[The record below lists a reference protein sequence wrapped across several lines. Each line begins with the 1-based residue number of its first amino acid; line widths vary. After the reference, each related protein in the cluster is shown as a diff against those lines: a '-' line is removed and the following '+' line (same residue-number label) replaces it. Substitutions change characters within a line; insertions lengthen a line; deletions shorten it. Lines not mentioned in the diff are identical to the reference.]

1 MNQAQPQQQFV
12 RTPIEPPAH
21 VKYAHTHHRGAL
33 TFEQIDQLVM
43 AINSAYVQ
51 SKQNNSYLAHHQAR
65 AEMNRI
71 FGYLNWDEEVE
82 EMKFA
87 YEEIITDNTDPRWP
101 KERDKV
107 TPKKSSTGAY
117 YLSGY
122 EGVVRV
128 TIRDL
133 WGMPLATYR
142 EYHFEENAIQPQRG
156 EARSLAMT
164 SVASYALRRALINM
178 GDRFG
183 LGLYNRGSQAPHGQY
198 TQQLFPGQ
206 LFNWVDAGSQQVVQ
220 VEPQVTH
227 ENIQAEQ
234 ALGDDVVPS
243 WSPDQDDQQQAPQ
256 PVQQPVQ
263 QQPVQQQQQQQQQ
276 ALPPVPQQQFQQPPV
291 EQQQQQQQTYQ
302 QPGPTPQ
309 GNGTVA
315 DLQTAAQYQADA
327 RQEYRQA
334 QPVPQQQMQQIQP
347 QYPGQPGLDPNLLA
361 QMQQAFKVD
370 DNQGQQ

>member
-12 RTPIEPPAH
+12 RTGIEPPAH
-21 VKYAHTHHRGAL
+21 VRYAHSHNRGAL
-33 TFEQIDQLVM
+33 TFEQMDQLVM
-43 AINSAYVQ
+43 AINAAYVQ
-51 SKQNNSYLAHHQAR
+51 QKQSNSYLAHHQAR

-82 EMKFA
+82 DMKFA
-87 YEEIITDNTDPRWP
+87 YEEIITDSNDPRWP

-107 TPKKSSTGAY
+107 TPKKSSSGAY
-117 YLSGY
+117 YITGY

-128 TIRDL
+128 TVRDL

-206 LFNWVDAGSQQVVQ
+206 LFNWVDPSTQAPVT
-220 VEPQVTH
+220 VEPQITH
-227 ENIQAEQ
+227 QNIQAEQ

-243 WSPDQDDQQQAPQ
+243 WSPDQDDQQQAQQ
-256 PVQQPVQ
+256 PVAQQAQVQQPVQ
-263 QQPVQQQQQQQQQ
+263 QQTLPPQQQQPVEQQLHQY
-276 ALPPVPQQQFQQPPV
+276 PPV
-291 EQQQQQQQTYQ
+291 EQQQTYQ
-302 QPGPTPQ
+302 QQGPTPQ
-309 GNGTVA
+309 GNGTIA
-315 DLQTAAQYQADA
+315 DLQTAAQQQAVA

-334 QPVPQQQMQQIQP
+334 DPVPQQQMQQT
-347 QYPGQPGLDPNLLA
+347 QYPGQPAPFDPNLLA

-370 DNQGQQ
+370 QNQQGGQ